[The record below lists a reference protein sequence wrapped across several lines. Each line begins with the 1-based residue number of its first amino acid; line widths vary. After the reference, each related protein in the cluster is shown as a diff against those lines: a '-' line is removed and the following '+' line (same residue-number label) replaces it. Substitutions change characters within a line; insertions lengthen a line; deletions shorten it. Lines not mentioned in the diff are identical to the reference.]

1 MIQVAKLTQFVLS
14 NFPSPV
20 KHMIRRS
27 LPIKLKRIFGRLVMS
42 EAIKN
47 GGLVTVRDGR
57 KFNVIEDRLFLRV
70 YFEKDYEP
78 TLSSIAVKL
87 VKSGDTILDV
97 GANFGWY
104 STLFSKCASPGGGVV
119 SYEPSPYSYKIL
131 TENIRLNEMESSIQ
145 TRPVCVGNSSGV
157 ITLDQGF
164 VSESGLAHVVSDKA
178 ESTIEVA
185 VVALDEDLSD
195 KIGRIAYI
203 KIDVEGYEYFALE
216 GASQILDVENQPII
230 QIELND
236 EALERAGTS
245 RTETVNLLRSHGY
258 SFCDVVPGKSGV
270 LKQTDADRCS
280 DVFCFGRGIFGKRVQ
295 NIMVQW

>member
-1 MIQVAKLTQFVLS
+1 MSQIAKMAQFMLS

-20 KHMIRRS
+20 KNMIRKIM
-27 LPIKLKRIFGRLVMS
+27 PIKLKRIFGRQIMA

-47 GGLVTVRDGR
+47 GGTITVRDGR

-78 TLSSIAVKL
+78 LLSSVAIKL
-87 VKSGDTILDV
+87 VDSGDVILDV

-104 STLFSKCASPGGGVV
+104 STLFNRCASPGGAVV
-119 SYEPSPYSYKIL
+119 SYEPSPHSYKIL
-131 TENIRLNEMESSIQ
+131 VENIKLNEMEASIEA
-145 TRPVCVGNSSGV
+145 RPVCVGNASGV
-157 ITLDQGF
+157 ITLEQGF
-164 VSESGLAHVVSDKA
+164 ASESGLAHVVTDKA

-203 KIDVEGYEYFALE
+203 KIDVEGYEYSALE
-216 GASQILDVENQPII
+216 GASQILDAADQPII

-245 RTETVNLLRSHGY
+245 RAKTVNFLKSRGY
-258 SFCDVVPGKSGV
+258 SFWEIVPGRPGM
-270 LKQTDADRCS
+270 LKETDAEHCS
-280 DVFCFGRGIFGKRVQ
+280 DVFCFGRGIYGERIQAIV
-295 NIMVQW
+295 V